1 MTPSLPK
8 SYKAVVLT
16 APNSGFTIQDVP
28 LKHPS
33 ANQVLIK
40 VLACG
45 VCWSDM
51 EVGYGHFG
59 DVFPRTPGHE
69 IVGDI
74 VELGADVKNL
84 SVGQR
89 VGGPWHGGHDG
100 VCRECQR
107 GEFQYCKNEV
117 INGVS
122 RDGGYAEYVLLRAEA
137 VVRIPKEIE
146 PAQAA
151 PLLCAG
157 VTVFNGIR
165 KQRVEQG
172 RLVAVQGLGGLGHL
186 AIQFASKMGYEVAV
200 LSHGDDKAA
209 FAKELGAHHY
219 INTSS
224 ADSAAEL
231 TKLGGASIIVQTAP
245 NPKVVGALV
254 DGLAPNGKIL
264 SLAPVGNVEVST
276 VTLIMKGA
284 SVQGWASGHALD
296 SEETI
301 QFALTHGVKCM
312 VEKYPFSEVEKA
324 VKSLEAGK
332 PRFRNVL
339 VME

>member
-8 SYKAVVLT
+8 TYKALVLT
-16 APNSGFTIQDVP
+16 GPNSPIELQDVP
-28 LKHPS
+28 LKHPEAS
-33 ANQVLIK
+33 QVLVK
-40 VLACG
+40 VIACG

-51 EVGYGHFG
+51 EVAHGHMG
-59 DVFPRTPGHE
+59 DVFPRIPGHE

-74 VELGADVKNL
+74 VELGSDVKNL
-84 SVGQR
+84 ELGQR

-137 VVRIPKEIE
+137 VVRIPKEID
-146 PAQAA
+146 PAEAA

-165 KQRVEQG
+165 KQKVEQG
-172 RLVAVQGLGGLGHL
+172 RLVAIQGLGGLGHL
-186 AIQFASKMGYEVAV
+186 AVQFASKMGYEVAV
-200 LSHGDDKAA
+200 LSHGSDKES
-209 FAKELGAHHY
+209 FAKQLGAHHY
-219 INTSS
+219 IDTGK
-224 ADSAAEL
+224 ADGPAEL
-231 TKLGGASIIVQTAP
+231 AKMGGASIIVQTAP
-245 NPKVVGALV
+245 NPKVVGALA

-264 SLAPVGNVEVST
+264 SLAPVGSVDVNT

-296 SEETI
+296 SEEAI
-301 QFALTHGVKCM
+301 QFAMTHGVKCM
-312 VEKYPFSEVEKA
+312 IERYKFSDVKKA
-324 VKSLEAGK
+324 IDSLEAGK

-339 VME
+339 IM